1 MNLLKT
7 LSAISSMTL
16 LSRVTGLLRDTLQ
29 AAAFGSSVYMDAFTV
44 AFRLPNM
51 LRRLFAEGA
60 FAQAFV
66 PLLSEYKNTHGDVET
81 KELVDQAATF
91 LVWSTVLI
99 SILGII
105 GAPLMMEWIIDP
117 KNRTADST
125 VAGVWMT
132 RFMFPYIVCMSF
144 VALAGGVLN
153 TWQRY
158 KIPAFSPVL
167 LNLSFIMAALFLQ
180 QHLATPIYA
189 LAIGVMVGGVLQVA
203 IQIPSL
209 VKIGM
214 LPRIH
219 LRPMQALRNAGVRR
233 VLQKMAP
240 ALLGVSAAQI
250 SLIINTMIAG
260 SLGAGAISSLTWADR
275 LMEFPT
281 AMLGVAIGTILLPN
295 LSKAN
300 AKGDVDEY
308 SGLLNWGLRLTF
320 LLALPAAVGLAA
332 LSVPLIATL
341 FNYGKFD
348 AAATY
353 AAAAPLMAYSAG
365 LIGIIAVKTLTP
377 AFYARQDYKAPVRI
391 AVGVIVAVQLMNMV
405 LVPLLNGVAGLALSM
420 GIGACINAACLFF
433 LLYKRGVFVPQ
444 PGWLW
449 FFARLVI
456 AVGAMGALC
465 WYGAL
470 QFAWTGNGAHL
481 TGVLRASVLGAII
494 TVSAVAYFA
503 VLFALG
509 FRVGDFK
516 RTGR

>member
-16 LSRVTGLLRDTLQ
+16 LSRITGLMRDILQ
-29 AAAFGSSVYMDAFTV
+29 ASAFGSGVMMDAFTV

-60 FAQAFV
+60 FSQAFV
-66 PLLSEYKNTHGDVET
+66 PLLSEYKNQNGEAET
-81 KELVDQAATF
+81 KELIDQAATF
-91 LVWSTVLI
+91 LLWSTILI
-99 SILGII
+99 SIIGII
-105 GAPLMMEWIIDP
+105 AAPLFIEWIIDP
-117 KNRTADST
+117 KNRTPEST

-132 RFMFPYIVCMSF
+132 RFMFPYIACMSF

-167 LNLSFIMAALFLQ
+167 LNLSFIIAVLFVQ

-189 LAIGVMVGGVLQVA
+189 LAIAVMVGGVLQIA

-209 VKIGM
+209 IKIGM

-219 LRPMQALRNAGVRR
+219 FNPLRALRNTGVRR

-250 SLIINTMIAG
+250 SLIINTVIAG
-260 SLGAGAISSLTWADR
+260 TLGAGAISSLTWADR

-300 AKGDVDEY
+300 AKGDTEEY

-341 FNYGKFD
+341 FNYNAFD

-377 AFYARQDYKAPVRI
+377 AFYARQDFQAPVRI
-391 AVGVIVAVQLMNMV
+391 AVGVIVAVQLMNLV
-405 LVPLLNGVAGLALSM
+405 FVPLLNGVAGLALSM
-420 GIGACINAACLFF
+420 GIGACINAACLFA
-433 LLYKRGVFVPQ
+433 LLYKRKVFVPQ
-444 PGWLW
+444 AGWLW
-449 FFARLVI
+449 FFNRLLI
-456 AVGAMGALC
+456 AVGVMGALC
-465 WYGAL
+465 WYAAS
-470 QFAWTGNGAHL
+470 QFVWASNGPHL
-481 TGVLRASVLGAII
+481 GGLLRIGVLLAII
-494 TVSAVAYFA
+494 CTSALAYFA
-503 VLFALG
+503 VLFGLG
-509 FRVGDFK
+509 FRLGDFK
-516 RTGR
+516 RTSR

>member
-1 MNLLKT
+1 MLKT

-16 LSRVTGLLRDTLQ
+16 LSRITGLLRESLQ
-29 AAAFGSSVYMDAFTV
+29 AAAFGSSVYMDAFNV

-60 FAQAFV
+60 FSQAFV
-66 PLLSEYKNTHGDVET
+66 PLLSEYKNKNGDAET
-81 KELVDQAATF
+81 KELIDQAATF
-91 LVWSTVLI
+91 LLWSTVAI
-99 SILGII
+99 SIVGII
-105 GAPLMMEWIIDP
+105 AAPLLIEFIIDA
-117 KNRTADST
+117 KNRTPDST
-125 VAGVWMT
+125 VTAVWMT

-167 LNLSFIMAALFLQ
+167 LNLSFITAALFVQ
-180 QHLATPIYA
+180 QHLETPIYA
-189 LAIGVMVGGVLQVA
+189 MAIAVMVGGLLQVG

-209 VKIGM
+209 MKIGM

-219 LRPMQALRNAGVRR
+219 FNPLRALRNSGVRR
-233 VLQKMAP
+233 ILQKMAP
-240 ALLGVSAAQI
+240 ALLGVSAAQV
-250 SLIINTMIAG
+250 SLIINTTIAG
-260 SLGAGAISSLTWADR
+260 SLGPGSISSLTWADR

-281 AMLGVAIGTILLPN
+281 AMLGVALGTILLPN
-295 LSKAN
+295 LARAS
-300 AKGDVDEY
+300 AKGDTEEY

-332 LSVPLIATL
+332 LAVPLIATL
-341 FNYGKFD
+341 FNYGAFD
-348 AAATY
+348 AKATY
-353 AAAAPLMAYSAG
+353 AAAAPLMAYSVG
-365 LIGIIAVKTLTP
+365 LIGIITVKTLTP

-391 AVGVIVAVQLMNMV
+391 AIGVIVAVQLMNLV

-420 GIGACINAACLFF
+420 GLGACINAGCLFY
-433 LLYKRGVFVPQ
+433 LLYKRRVFVPQ
-444 PGWLW
+444 PGWFL

-456 AVGAMGALC
+456 AVAVMGALC
-465 WYGAL
+465 WYAAG
-470 QFAWTGNGAHL
+470 QFVWTGTGPRLSGLLRA
-481 TGVLRASVLGAII
+481 GVLMGIVS
-494 TVSAVAYFA
+494 VSAAAYFA

-509 FRVGDFK
+509 FRLGDFK

>member
-1 MNLLKT
+1 
-7 LSAISSMTL
+7 
-16 LSRVTGLLRDTLQ
+16 
-29 AAAFGSSVYMDAFTV
+29 
-44 AFRLPNM
+44 
-51 LRRLFAEGA
+51 
-60 FAQAFV
+60 
-66 PLLSEYKNTHGDVET
+66 
-81 KELVDQAATF
+81 
-91 LVWSTVLI
+91 
-99 SILGII
+99 
-105 GAPLMMEWIIDP
+105 
-117 KNRTADST
+117 
-125 VAGVWMT
+125 
-132 RFMFPYIVCMSF
+132 
-144 VALAGGVLN
+144 
-153 TWQRY
+153 
-158 KIPAFSPVL
+158 
-167 LNLSFIMAALFLQ
+167 
-180 QHLATPIYA
+180 
-189 LAIGVMVGGVLQVA
+189 VA

-209 VKIGM
+209 IKIGM

-219 LRPMQALRNAGVRR
+219 LRPLQALRNPGVRR

-260 SLGAGAISSLTWADR
+260 SLGPGAISSLTWADR

-295 LSKAN
+295 LSKAS
-300 AKGDVDEY
+300 AKGDTDEY

-341 FNYGKFD
+341 FNYGNFD

-365 LIGIIAVKTLTP
+365 LLGIIAVKTLTP

-405 LVPLLNGVAGLALSM
+405 LVPLFHGVAGLALSM
-420 GIGACINAACLFF
+420 GIGACINAACLFA

-465 WYGAL
+465 WYAAL
-470 QFAWTGNGAHL
+470 QFTWTGNGAHL
-481 TGVLRASVLGAII
+481 SGVLRVGVLLAII
-494 TVSAVAYFA
+494 SVSAVAYFA

>member
-16 LSRVTGLLRDTLQ
+16 LSRLTGLARDILQ
-29 AAAFGSSVYMDAFTV
+29 ASAFGSSVFMDAFTV

-60 FAQAFV
+60 FSQAFV
-66 PLLSEYKNTHGDVET
+66 PLLSEYKNKNGDVET

-91 LVWSTVLI
+91 LLWSTVLI
-99 SILGII
+99 SIIGII
-105 GAPLMMEWIIDP
+105 AAPLMIEWIVEA
-117 KNRTADST
+117 KNRTPEST
-125 VAGVWMT
+125 VAGIWMT

-167 LNLSFIMAALFLQ
+167 LNMSFILAALFLQ
-180 QHLATPIYA
+180 QHLDTPIYA
-189 LAIGVMVGGVLQVA
+189 LAIAVMVGGVLQVA

-219 LRPMQALRNAGVRR
+219 FNPLRALRNAGVRR

-240 ALLGVSAAQI
+240 ALLGVSAAQV

-260 SLGAGAISSLTWADR
+260 SLGPGAISSLTWADR

-300 AKGDVDEY
+300 AKGDTDEY

-320 LLALPAAVGLAA
+320 LLALPAAVGLGTLA
-332 LSVPLIATL
+332 LPLIATL
-341 FNYGKFD
+341 FNYGNFD

-365 LIGIIAVKTLTP
+365 LIGIIVVKTLTP

-420 GIGACINAACLFF
+420 GIGSCINAACLFV

-444 PGWLW
+444 AGWLW
-449 FFARLVI
+449 FFTRLLI
-456 AVGAMGALC
+456 AVGVMGALC
-465 WYGAL
+465 WYAAT
-470 QFAWTGNGAHL
+470 QFAWTGSGAHL
-481 TGVLRASVLGAII
+481 SGLLRIGTLLGII

-509 FRVGDFK
+509 FRIGDFK
-516 RTGR
+516 RTAR

>member
-16 LSRVTGLLRDTLQ
+16 LSRVTGLLRDILQ

-60 FAQAFV
+60 FSQAFV
-66 PLLSEYKNTHGDVET
+66 PLLSEYKNTHGETET
-81 KELVDQAATF
+81 KELIDQAATF
-91 LVWSTVLI
+91 LLWATVLI
-99 SILGII
+99 SVVGII
-105 GAPLMMEWIIDP
+105 ASPLLIESIVDAR
-117 KNRTADST
+117 NRTPDST
-125 VAGVWMT
+125 EAGIWMT

-167 LNLSFIMAALFLQ
+167 LNLSFIFAALFLQ
-180 QHLATPIYA
+180 QHLAMPIYA
-189 LAIGVMVGGVLQVA
+189 LAIAVMVGGVLQVA

-219 LRPMQALRNAGVRR
+219 FNPLRALRNAGVRR

-250 SLIINTMIAG
+250 SLIINTVIAG
-260 SLGAGAISSLTWADR
+260 NLGAGAISSLTWADR

-295 LSKAN
+295 LSRAN
-300 AKGDVDEY
+300 AKGDTDEY

-320 LLALPAAVGLAA
+320 LLAIPAAVGLAA

-341 FNYGKFD
+341 FNRGAFD

-365 LIGIIAVKTLTP
+365 LIGIIVVKTLTP

-391 AVGVIVAVQLMNMV
+391 AVGVIVVVQLLNLV

-420 GIGACINAACLFF
+420 GIGACVNAACLFA

-444 PGWLW
+444 QGWLW
-449 FFARLVI
+449 FFARLII
-456 AVGAMGALC
+456 AVALMGAVC
-465 WYGAL
+465 WYGAA
-470 QFAWTGNGAHL
+470 QFTWTSNGEHL
-481 TGVLRASVLGAII
+481 TGALRVAVLLGVIGASA
-494 TVSAVAYFA
+494 AVYFA

-516 RTGR
+516 RSAR

>member
-16 LSRVTGLLRDTLQ
+16 LSRLTGLARDILQ
-29 AAAFGSSVYMDAFTV
+29 ASTFGSGVLMDAFNV

-60 FAQAFV
+60 FSQAFV
-66 PLLSEYKNTHGDVET
+66 PLLSEYKNKNGDTET
-81 KELVDQAATF
+81 KELIDQAATF
-91 LVWSTVLI
+91 LLWSTILV
-99 SILGII
+99 SIVGII
-105 GAPLMMEWIIDP
+105 GAPLFVEWIIDP
-117 KNRTADST
+117 KNRTPEST
-125 VAGVWMT
+125 VAGIWMT

-167 LNLSFIMAALFLQ
+167 LNLSFIIAALFLQ

-189 LAIGVMVGGVLQVA
+189 LAIAVMVGGVLQIA

-219 LRPMQALRNAGVRR
+219 INPLRALSNVGVRR

-260 SLGAGAISSLTWADR
+260 SLGPGAISSLTWADR

-300 AKGDVDEY
+300 AKGDTEEY

-341 FNYGKFD
+341 FNYNAFD

-365 LIGIIAVKTLTP
+365 LLGIITVKTLTP
-377 AFYARQDYKAPVRI
+377 AFYARQDFKAPVRI
-391 AVGVIVAVQLMNMV
+391 AIGAIVAVQLMNLV
-405 LVPLLNGVAGLALSM
+405 LVPALNGVAGLALSM
-420 GIGACINAACLFF
+420 GIGACINAACLFA
-433 LLYKRGVFVPQ
+433 LLYKRKVFVPQ
-444 PGWLW
+444 AGWLW
-449 FFARLVI
+449 FFTRLLI
-456 AVGAMGALC
+456 AVGVMGALC
-465 WYGAL
+465 WYAAA
-470 QFAWTGNGAHL
+470 QFVWASNGAHL
-481 TGVLRASVLGAII
+481 GGLLRIGVLMAII
-494 TVSAVAYFA
+494 CTAALAYFA
-503 VLFALG
+503 VLFVLG

>member
-16 LSRVTGLLRDTLQ
+16 VSRVTGLMRDILQ

-60 FAQAFV
+60 FSQAFV
-66 PLLSEYKNTHGDVET
+66 PLLSEYKNKNGEAET
-81 KELVDQAATF
+81 KELIDQAATF
-91 LVWSTVLI
+91 LLWSTVLI
-99 SILGII
+99 SIIGII
-105 GAPLMMEWIIDP
+105 AAPLMMEWLIQP
-117 KNRTADST
+117 ENRTAQST

-144 VALAGGVLN
+144 VALAGGILN
-153 TWQRY
+153 TWQRF

-167 LNLSFIMAALFLQ
+167 LNVSFILAALFLQ

-189 LAIGVMVGGVLQVA
+189 LAIAVMVGGLLQVA

-209 VKIGM
+209 IKIGM

-219 LRPMQALRNAGVRR
+219 FNPVRALRNAGVRR

-240 ALLGVSAAQI
+240 ALLGVSAAQV

-300 AKGDVDEY
+300 AKGDTQEY

-320 LLALPAAVGLAA
+320 LLALPAAVGLGA
-332 LSVPLIATL
+332 LAVPLIATL
-341 FNYGKFD
+341 FNHAKFS
-348 AAATY
+348 AADTY
-353 AAAAPLMAYSAG
+353 AAAAPLMAYSVG

-391 AVGVIVAVQLMNMV
+391 AVGVIVAVQLLNIV
-405 LVPLLNGVAGLALSM
+405 LVPLFSVAGLALSM
-420 GIGACINAACLFF
+420 GIGACINAACLFI

-444 PGWLW
+444 AGWLW
-449 FFARLVI
+449 FFTRLLI

-470 QFAWTGNGAHL
+470 QFVWTGNGPHL
-481 TGVLRASVLGAII
+481 TGFVRAGALMAII
-494 TVSAVAYFA
+494 SAAAVAYFA

-516 RTGR
+516 RSAR